1 MSTATHKKCGLT
13 TPQNNGF
20 QVFLHIL
27 GVLKDIPLFLGYP
40 SDKYI
45 IRILFL
51 TISVNK
57 IHQKVKFSAFLAKYQ
72 LKRKCERNEIGF
84 SSKTRVF

>member
-40 SDKYI
+40 SDKYN

-57 IHQKVKFSAFLAKYQ
+57 IHQKSQIFRPFWQ
-72 LKRKCERNEIGF
+72 
-84 SSKTRVF
+84 